1 MRLLAFETSCDD
13 TSIACFEDDRLLS
26 LVTASQTAEHAETV
40 GVVPEVAARL
50 HEANVFDTLDRALAE
65 SGLELSDIEAIAV
78 TAEPGLMPSLLVGL
92 AVVKTL
98 SRELGV
104 PMIRVNHIHAHILAN
119 YLDRAST
126 EIAYPLVCLT
136 ASGGHNE
143 LYLLSDPFSKTVLGR
158 TRDDAAGE
166 AFDKV
171 AKMLGLGYPGGPVV
185 SRYSADYTGAYRG
198 IFPESLKGEDTL
210 DFSFSGLKSAVRRE
224 IELRE
229 VAIPGELPDEDVRE
243 ICHEFE
249 VRVVDTLVSR
259 TVEAARR
266 HGARTILLAGGVSAN
281 DRLQAR
287 MSEEAAKLGIP
298 MLAPVRKVY
307 STDNAAMIGITAV
320 MACRQGLP
328 AVAAGDV
335 VGTDLD

>member
-1 MRLLAFETSCDD
+1 MR
-13 TSIACFEDDRLLS
+13 
-26 LVTASQTAEHAETV
+26 TAGQAEHEETV

-50 HEANVFDTLDRALAE
+50 HEANVFDTLDATLAE
-65 SGLELSDIEAIAV
+65 AGLSLRDLDAIAV

-92 AVVKTL
+92 TVARTL
-98 SRELGV
+98 AHELGV
-104 PMIRVNHIHAHILAN
+104 PLLRINHIHAHILAN
-119 YLDRAST
+119 YLDRDDA
-126 EIAYPLVCLT
+126 EIVYPLVCLT

-143 LYLLSDPFSKTVLGR
+143 LYLLSDPFSKTILGR

-185 SRYSADYTGAYRG
+185 SRYSREYSGAYRG
-198 IFPESLKGEDTL
+198 IFPESLRGEDTL

-224 IELRE
+224 IEIRE
-229 VAIPGELPDEDVRE
+229 GSGELSDLDVCE

-249 VRVVDTLVSR
+249 MRAVETLVGR

-281 DRLQAR
+281 DRLVTR
-287 MSEEAAKLGIP
+287 MTEEAGKLGIN
-298 MLAPVRKVY
+298 MLAPAKKIY
-307 STDNAAMIGITAV
+307 STDNAAMIGITA
-320 MACRQGLP
+320 ALAYECH
-328 AVAAGDV
+328 AGVPPQDRV
-335 VGTDLD
+335 IGTDGV